1 MLKHVVG
8 LAEVEATLLG
18 GELAVANIDP
28 RREVIFGAAQ
38 ELFEELVEER
48 IIPLIQQHIVRVASS
63 FGKDSTLL
71 LAIMVEGH
79 RRARARGLPVVGP
92 LIVTYGDT
100 RIESPVM
107 SAYAMRQMRLLES
120 YLDRE
125 GVEHRLICAAPQDRY
140 SWPVMYCGGL
150 KLLTVGAS
158 ESADC
163 SIVLKQDPLKRVE
176 RELAQEFPG
185 IVTATGVRLDE
196 STNRAQSIRE
206 LGLDKGLVVIHGSNR
221 DVAPIVDLSTADLW
235 LLLRCMGEGAHREYG
250 NHLPYWDSS
259 TFYLRRM
266 YDDQDESQCPIT
278 GSSSLVSKTGCGG
291 SSLRGGCAL
300 CTVVNNDKQAES
312 LTDLPQFPQLA
323 NLLAI
328 RNWLSRNFYNMS
340 YRRFIARKPTDD
352 GFLKLQAN
360 TFNEAWMT
368 SVLRWLL
375 QADRDEQQ
383 RAADFSQRLLTGE
396 WISDKGVQAIMTDA
410 KLTPAQRVEWLR
422 WYLEDMANPTFELVT
437 PTQLLMIDAIWS
449 RDGYRL
455 APFAALAIWKE
466 VYHQGVSVPYP
477 DLDGERYKESIPA
490 PVYLPIGHD
499 PELRSLADIEA
510 TGVFDRYLVD
520 LESLSFGSCGGATK
534 RVRREVITPAIQYG
548 DERGAQF
555 SGWFGDTVTVAN
567 VVQADS
573 GECGYTIDE
582 EAALWITGPMLDDY
596 LGDQH
601 ELERRSGIALRRL
614 ISEGVL
620 RLSVQAMRNSARMMA
635 RAELYERAGMS
646 TLEDGNPVLL
656 AQCIPQ
662 SEYEKQLVANPS
674 SDNKAMPSCLS
685 WNTPINVQWA
695 DLETAV
701 EAVLNLH
708 LSLEFRRS
716 VVAFTLSQMGS
727 AWQFD
732 GVQYR
737 ELQQVIAQ
745 QVQSIQRLFSKP
757 ERLLALLPANATLQK
772 GRSREQNMRLRQ
784 LQQRAL
790 HVLHQHRTEA
800 LAALDATL
808 GEWGETVEEGINPV
822 FVARGGM
829 GFMKD
834 VVQARAYVAHLQLL
848 YGYSRLAKAC

>member
-1 MLKHVVG
+1 MHKHIPR
-8 LAEVEATLLG
+8 LAEVEAALLG

-28 RREVIFGAAQ
+28 RREVVFGAAQ
-38 ELFEELVEER
+38 ELFEELVEGR
-48 IIPLIQQHIVRVASS
+48 IIPLIQKHVVRVATS

-79 RRARARGLPVVGP
+79 RRARARGLPVAGP
-92 LIVTYGDT
+92 LIATHGDT

-107 SAYAMRQMRLLES
+107 HTYAMRQMRLLEA

-125 GVEHRLICAAPQDRY
+125 GVDHRLICAAPFDRY

-158 ESADC
+158 ASADC
-163 SIVLKQDPLKRVE
+163 SIELKQNPLKRVE
-176 RELAQEFPG
+176 RELAREFPE

-196 STNRAQSIRE
+196 SANRAQSIRE
-206 LGLDKGLVVIHGSNR
+206 LGLDKGEVVIHGNNR
-221 DVAPIVDLSTADLW
+221 DVAPIVDLSTAEIW
-235 LLLRCMGEGAHREYG
+235 LLLRAMGEGARREYG
-250 NHLPYWDSS
+250 SHLPYWDTS

-278 GSSSLVSKTGCGG
+278 GSSSLASKTGCGG

-340 YRRFIARKPTDD
+340 YRRFLARKPTDN

-360 TFNEAWMT
+360 TFNEEWMT
-368 SVLRWLL
+368 SILRWLL
-375 QADRDEQQ
+375 QADRDEQL
-383 RAADFSQRLLTGE
+383 RADDFSQRLLTGE
-396 WISDKGVQAIMTDA
+396 WISDLGVQAILTDA
-410 KLTPAQRVEWLR
+410 KLTPAQRIEWLH
-422 WYLEDMANPTFELVT
+422 WYLEDMSSPTFELVT

-466 VYHQGVSVPYP
+466 VYHQGISVPYP
-477 DLDGERYKESIPA
+477 ALDGVRHKESIPA
-490 PVYLPIGHD
+490 PVYYPIGHD
-499 PELRSLADIEA
+499 PELMSLANIEA

-548 DERGAQF
+548 DEQGAQF

-567 VVQADS
+567 VVLADS

-582 EAALWITGPMLDDY
+582 EAALWITGPMIDAYLD
-596 LGDQH
+596 DQH
-601 ELERRSGIALRRL
+601 ELERRSSIALRRL
-614 ISEGVL
+614 LSEGVL
-620 RLSVQAMRNSARMMA
+620 RLSVQAQRNSARMMA
-635 RAELYERAGMS
+635 RAEIYERAGMS
-646 TLEDGNPVLL
+646 KLEDGNPVLL
-656 AQCIPQ
+656 AQCISQAEFDQQQVAIPP
-662 SEYEKQLVANPS
+662 SE
-674 SDNKAMPSCLS
+674 DKAMPSCLN
-685 WNTPINVQWA
+685 WKTPVNVQWE
-695 DLETAV
+695 DLETTV
-701 EAVLNLH
+701 ESVLNLH
-708 LSLEFRRS
+708 LSLEYRRS
-716 VVAFTLSQMGS
+716 VVAFTLSQMGV

-745 QVQSIQRLFSKP
+745 QVQAIQLLYSKP
-757 ERLLALLPANATLQK
+757 ERLLSLLPASATLHK
-772 GRSREQNMRLRQ
+772 GRSREQNLRLRQ

-790 HVLHQHRTEA
+790 NVLHLHRTEA
-800 LAALDATL
+800 LAALDAGVTERA
-808 GEWGETVEEGINPV
+808 GAMEEGFNPV
-822 FVARGGM
+822 FVAKGGM

-834 VVQARAYVAHLQLL
+834 VAQARAYVEQLQRL
-848 YGYSRLAKAC
+848 YGYSRLAKAS